1 VATEHQRE
9 VFKALLKSMREDA
22 GLTQRQLAAR
32 MEVDASTVAQ
42 WEIGRSAPREE
53 LAAKLEHVLDADPPG
68 VFRVLLGFA
77 VRDDLALPGI
87 VTFHEVTANDRWLT
101 DEQRLYLRT
110 LHTAMTRHTRQI
122 AAARKD
128 HEIEQALAKA
138 EQDRLDAPPGDD
150 PDRQDHERARSS
162 AEANSR
168 GR

>member
-1 VATEHQRE
+1 MATEHQRE

-32 MEVDASTVAQ
+32 MQVDASTVAQ

-53 LAAKLEHVLDADPPG
+53 LAAKLEHVLDAEPPG
-68 VFRVLLGFA
+68 VFRVMLGFA
-77 VRDDLALPGI
+77 VRDDLAVPGI

-110 LHTAMTRHTRQI
+110 LHTAMTRHTRQL
-122 AAARKD
+122 AAARED
-128 HEIEQALAKA
+128 REIEQALAQA
-138 EQDRLDAPPGDD
+138 EQDRSYLPADD
-150 PDRQDHERARSS
+150 PDRLDHDVERAI
-162 AEANSR
+162 AEAGTQ

>member
-1 VATEHQRE
+1 MATEHQRE
-9 VFKALLKSMREDA
+9 VFKALLKSMRETA

-32 MEVDASTVAQ
+32 MQVDPSTVAQ

-53 LAAKLEHVLDADPPG
+53 LAAKLEQVLDVDPPG

-77 VRDDLALPGI
+77 VRDDLAVPGI

-110 LHTAMTRHTRQI
+110 LHSAMTQHTRQM
-122 AAARKD
+122 AAARED
-128 HEIEQALAKA
+128 HEIEQALAQA
-138 EQDRLDAPPGDD
+138 ERDRGHVPADD
-150 PDRQDHERARSS
+150 LGHQAHEVERAS
-162 AEANSR
+162 AEAGSQ